1 VQVGQEDL
9 LTPAGPSLLAE
20 CLRRF
25 GAARLR
31 VGGTSMLPAIRP
43 RDVLVIEPRPLQQI
57 RVSDIVLFTLG
68 DRLFVHRVVRK
79 GTDESGAPTLVTRG
93 DTHRED
99 DLPISAS
106 QLLGQ
111 VVAVWRGR
119 RRHHA
124 PFPYSRTAS
133 MLSLAAVRCLYWW
146 RAGRGRQQVA
156 RATTI
161 NAPIAVAVPSST

>member
-1 VQVGQEDL
+1 VQVRQEEL

-20 CLRRF
+20 SLRRF

-68 DRLFVHRVVRK
+68 DRLFVHRVVR
-79 GTDESGAPTLVTRG
+79 TAVDESGALTLVTRG

-106 QLLGQ
+106 QLLGE
-111 VVAVWRGR
+111 VVTVWRGR
-119 RRHHA
+119 RRRHA
-124 PFPYSRTAS
+124 PFPYSRAAS
-133 MLSLAAVRCLYWW
+133 VLSLTAARCFYWW
-146 RAGRGRQQVA
+146 RAGRRPQQVA

-161 NAPIAVAVPSST
+161 NAPIAVAAPSST